1 MPSVKIP
8 LKGLAPLIEK
18 LGKGAPAAIR
28 RGLISS
34 GLAMV
39 AEMQKRTADAEI
51 FDRGTFRRSWKS
63 APTERGVRVFNDA
76 PYAGVIEGGR
86 RPGARQ
92 PPSNVMEQWAKRK
105 LGLNDLDAK
114 AAAFAL
120 ARSIG
125 KKGIKGKPILEQAIP
140 ALTKIAGDEVRS
152 FLAQAIRDTGH

>member
-63 APTERGVRVFNDA
+63 APTERGVRVDIDSGEVFAD
-76 PYAGVIEGGR
+76 GR
-86 RPGARQ
+86 RTGSDAQAMLSDACIAVSLLLQRGMTIGEVAASFGELRAEGQANGSPA
-92 PPSNVMEQWAKRK
+92 SL
-105 LGLNDLDAK
+105 LGRIA
-114 AAAFAL
+114 
-120 ARSIG
+120 
-125 KKGIKGKPILEQAIP
+125 
-140 ALTKIAGDEVRS
+140 IAGAALEAGDGASE
-152 FLAQAIRDTGH
+152 G